1 MSIKA
6 QLIRSH
12 YPYYNSF
19 NVVYPVK
26 SLVSITCFFFKKHCS
41 IKQRRLQSLITE
53 YNQLISVTYRFMH
66 TWTKTHTFSAVFCHY
81 KIIILHCRNI
91 FFVCMKLRESDF
103 VLMDNLKPLCW
114 ICFCISVIFKCQ
126 VFSLKELYQ
135 IRNSSQSIVCA
146 DDVQH
151 WWKAN
156 NLTCPSQYWRY
167 FFPRSFVPI
176 SASHYEHSLRWKC
189 YKNIM
194 LRTILDC
201 PFSNKISSRHPSIF
215 HSNVTLC

>member
-1 MSIKA
+1 MF
-6 QLIRSH
+6 L
-12 YPYYNSF
+12 
-19 NVVYPVK
+19 
-26 SLVSITCFFFKKHCS
+26 KKHCS
-41 IKQRRLQSLITE
+41 IKQRRVTE
-53 YNQLISVTYRFMH
+53 YNQLISITYRFMH
-66 TWTKTHTFSAVFCHY
+66 TWTKTHTFSAVFSHH
-81 KIIILHCRNI
+81 KINYITLQEY

-103 VLMDNLKPLCW
+103 ILMGHLKPLCW

-135 IRNSSQSIVCA
+135 NRNSIQVNCLCGRRATLMKS
-146 DDVQH
+146 
-151 WWKAN
+151 KAN

-194 LRTILDC
+194 RRTILDC